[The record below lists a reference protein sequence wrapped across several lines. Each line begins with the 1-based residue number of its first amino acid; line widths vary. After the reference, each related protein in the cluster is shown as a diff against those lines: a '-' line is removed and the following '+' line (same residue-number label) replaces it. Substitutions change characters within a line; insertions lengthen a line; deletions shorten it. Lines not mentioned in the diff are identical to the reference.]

1 MSNECWVKDKYTN
14 DWCEVIIDVNDN
26 GETSL
31 TCQIMVDYRCELKIM
46 NDGKPPWHA
55 TEVGWVCYGGTLA
68 PSHWYEGTYFKF
80 WYILNIFD
88 ISLPELGS
96 KKFQK
101 VQSLR
106 GKSCYH
112 AMHYR
117 CVQMR
122 FWKLKTFL
130 KVENS
135 FHDTESMTWLR
146 NCEILFKINN
156 QSSGW
161 HLNECVT
168 FI

>member
-1 MSNECWVKDKYTN
+1 MPDKGWFQMWIKDYEWWK
-14 DWCEVIIDVNDN
+14 
-26 GETSL
+26 TSL
-31 TCQIMVDYRCELKIM
+31 TCHRSWMSVLRRDPCPISLIWRDIFYI
-46 NDGKPPWHA
+46 
-55 TEVGWVCYGGTLA
+55 
-68 PSHWYEGTYFKF
+68 

-88 ISLPELGS
+88 ISLPALGS

-135 FHDTESMTWLR
+135 FHDTESMTWLSKG
-146 NCEILFKINN
+146 EILFKINN